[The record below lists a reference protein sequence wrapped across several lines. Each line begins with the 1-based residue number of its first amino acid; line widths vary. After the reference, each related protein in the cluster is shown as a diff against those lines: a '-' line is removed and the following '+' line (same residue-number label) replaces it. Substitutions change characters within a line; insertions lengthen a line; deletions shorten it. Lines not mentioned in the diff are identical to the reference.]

1 MIRRTTFRQL
11 QVFCAVAQAS
21 SIVRASEALHLTQ
34 PAVSMQLKQLEQ
46 ALGIDLFDR
55 HGRALSLTEAGTLF
69 HEHALRVLAELHD
82 AEETL
87 NQLKGLRGGSVT
99 VGMVSTA
106 KYFVPRLLARFAA
119 QHPALDLRIL
129 TGNRD
134 DLIGYLRRNAI
145 DLAIMGRPPRGLEL
159 ETAAFA
165 THPYVFVAPP
175 THRFANARG
184 IDLFDLRD
192 ETMLLRESGSG
203 TRVLNDEYFRKCL
216 FAPKRSIEMGSNET
230 IKQAIMAGMGIAL
243 ISRHTLGLELQHGL
257 VSVLDVVGLPIVR
270 NWHVAHN
277 VNRRLGPAAK
287 AMREF
292 VFQNGAEFLVEMFG
306 RDVPRPGRRVDI
318 ATPPAAPAIAR
329 VAEKTPE
336 ASAGKVPEARR
347 RGTAS
352 IPAATPTKR
361 KAASRATRR

>member
-11 QVFCAVAQAS
+11 QIFCAVAKAL
-21 SIVRASEALHLTQ
+21 SIVRASEELHLSQ
-34 PAVSMQLKQLEQ
+34 PAVSMQIKQLES
-46 ALGIDLFDR
+46 ALGIDLLDR
-55 HGRALSLTEAGTLF
+55 HGRKFDLTEAGRLF
-69 HEHALRVLAELHD
+69 LEHALRVLGELHD

-134 DLIGYLRRNAI
+134 DLIGYLRRNEI

-165 THPYVFVAPP
+165 SHPYVFVAPAE
-175 THRFANARG
+175 HRFAKAQS

-203 TRVLNDEYFRKCL
+203 TRILNEEYFRKCL
-216 FAPKRSIEMGSNET
+216 FTPKRSIEMGSNET
-230 IKQAIMAGMGIAL
+230 IKQAIMAGMGISL
-243 ISRHTLGLELQHGL
+243 ISRHTLSLEHKHGL
-257 VSVLDVVGLPIVR
+257 IAVLDVVGTPILR
-270 NWHVAHN
+270 NWHVAHT

-287 AMREF
+287 AMRDF
-292 VFQNGAEFLVEMFG
+292 IFQNGAQFLLEEFG
-306 RDVPRPGRRVDI
+306 REAKRGRPM
-318 ATPPAAPAIAR
+318 PNAA
-329 VAEKTPE
+329 KKL
-336 ASAGKVPEARR
+336 ASAKKSVRE
-347 RGTAS
+347 
-352 IPAATPTKR
+352 TK
-361 KAASRATRR
+361 